1 MPRSQRS
8 TKKKLL
14 ASLAILAGV
23 GTFVSYGVFSA
34 FTQTQTNA
42 STLNSAAFGL
52 AQTPSTGLLGTISG
66 LIPGDTITRCV
77 KLENTSDIAVD
88 VTALPSMANTSGTL
102 RDVVTLTLQ
111 KVTGIAGTATAAD
124 IKSCVGAVDGA
135 YLIGSATA
143 GVAGSALADTTVTGG
158 GAGGSWAPAEV
169 NYYKAVFTLPAT
181 VTDAVYAGKTATAE
195 VNFRAV
201 QKSGLAGAK

>member
-1 MPRSQRS
+1 MSRS
-8 TKKKLL
+8 TARKLL

-23 GTFVSYGVFSA
+23 GSFVSAGVFSA
-34 FTQTQTNA
+34 FSQTQTNA

-52 AQTPSTGLLGTISG
+52 TQTPSSGLLGTISG

-77 KLENTSDIAVD
+77 KLQNTSDIAVD
-88 VTALPSMANTSGTL
+88 VTALPSMTNTSGTL

-111 KVTGIAGTATAAD
+111 KVTGIAADATSD
-124 IKSCVGAVDGA
+124 NIKNCVDAVNGA
-135 YLIGSATA
+135 YVIGSSTA
-143 GVAGSALADTTVTGG
+143 GIAGSALANTAVSGG
-158 GAGGSWAPAEV
+158 GTGGSWAAGEV
-169 NYYKAVFTLPAT
+169 NYYKAVITLPAT
-181 VTDAVYAGKTATAE
+181 VTDAVYAGKTAAAE